1 MLGRFGFVCSQ
12 AYGKVTAPT
21 GIADRG
27 LKLTGKF
34 ICTEK
39 FSSKRTEALFISL
52 TLLFFA
58 LLVWR
63 GTAHSLDML
72 ALLLM
77 GLSIFFLFYTLNFRT
92 LTIRLSSEALKLR
105 FGIFTW
111 TVPLE
116 NIEDSCLDNIP
127 LAMRLGGAGI
137 HFMSIRRR
145 YRASFNFLEYPRIV
159 ITFKRKVGPVRDISF
174 STRQPD
180 ELLRSLQEAAAAH
193 KAA

>member
-1 MLGRFGFVCSQ
+1 MS
-12 AYGKVTAPT
+12 
-21 GIADRG
+21 
-27 LKLTGKF
+27 GKF
-34 ICTEK
+34 IYTEK
-39 FSSKRTEALFISL
+39 LSSKRTGALFISL

-63 GTAHSLDML
+63 VTAHSLDML

-127 LAMRLGGAGI
+127 LAMRLGEQG
-137 HFMSIRRR
+137 FTS
-145 YRASFNFLEYPRIV
+145 
-159 ITFKRKVGPVRDISF
+159 
-174 STRQPD
+174 
-180 ELLRSLQEAAAAH
+180 
-193 KAA
+193 